1 MTQLEAT
8 TIHPESTLVRPTGAA
23 RGTSSERDS
32 TRDSVHVRSG
42 AQIMCEALIREGV
55 DVIFGIPGG
64 AIMPFYFALPEYA
77 GRLRHVLCR
86 HEQGAG
92 HAAEG
97 YARATGRVGV
107 CVGTSGPGAT
117 NLVTPIADAWMDSTP
132 LVAITGQVSSAMLG
146 KDAFQE
152 TDITGITTPITKH
165 NYLVTRI
172 DDLAYVFREAFH
184 LARSGRP
191 GPVLIDITKDAQQAR
206 TLPRWDLEL
215 RLPGYRPT
223 YEGSRWQTRKAAEL
237 LASAERPLIMAGNGV
252 IQSGASDELRALAE
266 LTGVPVITTL
276 HGLGAFPQDHPL
288 SLGMPGMHGWVH
300 VNRAIQEC
308 DVLLNVGGRFDDRV
322 TGKASTFAPRARVIH
337 VDIDPSEIG
346 KNVPVAVP
354 IVGDARRVLAAL
366 VSELS
371 ERSVRDREV
380 VDGESTER
388 DVPRRDVPWH
398 EGPGRDASAW
408 LARIR
413 SLQAE
418 HEPRQTYRRR
428 PSTSPLAPHDV
439 YEALDRSLQAR
450 GDYRVVTDV
459 GQHQMW
465 AAQLIDW
472 RRPRT
477 HITSGGSGTMGFAI
491 PAALGV
497 ALACPNETVWVVVG
511 DGGFQMT
518 NQELTTLLQEG
529 VRNVKVAIINNG
541 YLGMVRQWQELFENR
556 RYSGTPL
563 TGPNFARLAEAYGIR
578 GITVEHA
585 RDVDAAITAAWTH
598 DAPVVIDF
606 RVEREANVF
615 PIVPAG
621 GSIGEMLVGRE
632 EEAGAEK
639 AESREQKAGTARM
652 QEGGG
657 RRHGTSSESVV
668 PAQAGIHVARNENGS
683 PLARE

>member
-1 MTQLEAT
+1 MTQAIETSVQA
-8 TIHPESTLVRPTGAA
+8 RTGAQ
-23 RGTSSERDS
+23 
-32 TRDSVHVRSG
+32 V
-42 AQIMCEALIREGV
+42 MCEALIREGV
-55 DVIFGIPGG
+55 DTIFGIPGG

-77 GRLRHVLCR
+77 DRLRHVLCR

-97 YARATGRVGV
+97 FARATGRVGV

-165 NYLVTRI
+165 NYLVTRAA
-172 DDLAYVFREAFH
+172 DLAYVFREAFH

-191 GPVLIDITKDAQQAR
+191 GPVLIDVTKDAQQAR
-206 TLPRWDLEL
+206 IVPQWDAEL
-215 RLPGYRPT
+215 CLPGYRPT
-223 YEGSRWQTRKAAEL
+223 YEGSRWQIRKAAEL
-237 LASAERPLIMAGNGV
+237 LANAERPLIMAGNGV
-252 IQSGASDELRALAE
+252 IQSGATGELRALAE
-266 LTGVPVITTL
+266 LLGVPVVTTL

-288 SLGMPGMHGWVH
+288 SIGMPGMHGWVH
-300 VNRAIQEC
+300 VNRAIQVC
-308 DVLLNVGGRFDDRV
+308 DVMLNVGGRFDDRV
-322 TGKASTFAPRARVIH
+322 TGKASSFAPRARVIH
-337 VDIDPSEIG
+337 IDIDPSEIG
-346 KNVPVAVP
+346 KNIPVAVP
-354 IVGDARRVLAAL
+354 IVGDARRVLGAL
-366 VSELS
+366 VRELGDS
-371 ERSVRDREV
+371 AAAPSDLSDWLRHIRE
-380 VDGESTER
+380 
-388 DVPRRDVPWH
+388 
-398 EGPGRDASAW
+398 
-408 LARIR
+408 
-413 SLQAE
+413 LQSE

-428 PSTSPLAPHDV
+428 PSTTSLAPHDV
-439 YEALDRSLQAR
+439 YEALDHSLR
-450 GDYRVVTDV
+450 LHGNYRVVTDV

-497 ALACPNETVWVVVG
+497 ALACPDETVWVVVG

-541 YLGMVRQWQELFENR
+541 YLGMVRQWQELFDGR

-563 TGPNFARLAEAYGIR
+563 SGPDFARLAEAHGIA
-578 GITVEHA
+578 GLTVDHTC
-585 RDVDAAITAAWTH
+585 DVDSAISFAWSH
-598 DAPVVIDF
+598 AAPVVIDF

-621 GSIGEMLVGRE
+621 GSLGEMLV
-632 EEAGAEK
+632 ADGAVGEK
-639 AESREQKAGTARM
+639 AESREQKAGTP
-652 QEGGG
+652 QEAGG
-657 RRHGTSSESVV
+657 SNCIPNAVI
-668 PAQAGIHVARNENGS
+668 PAKAGIHVRSG
-683 PLARE
+683 

>member
-1 MTQLEAT
+1 MTRV
-8 TIHPESTLVRPTGAA
+8 ESRPAGHERAAA
-23 RGTSSERDS
+23 RMQERHDAR
-32 TRDSVHVRSG
+32 TG

-55 DVIFGIPGG
+55 DTIFGIPGG

-77 GRLRHVLCR
+77 DRLRHVLCR

-97 YARATGRVGV
+97 FARATGRVGV

-165 NYLVTRI
+165 NYLVRRA

-191 GPVLIDITKDAQQAR
+191 GPVLIDVTKDTQQAR
-206 TLPRWDLEL
+206 TVPRWDAEL

-223 YEGSRWQTRKAAEL
+223 YEGSRWQIRKAAEL
-237 LASAERPLIMAGNGV
+237 LARAERPLIMAGNGV
-252 IQSGASDELRALAE
+252 IQSGAADELRELAE
-266 LTGVPVITTL
+266 LLGVPVITTL

-288 SLGMPGMHGWVH
+288 SIGMPGMHGWVH

-322 TGKASTFAPRARVIH
+322 TGKASSFAPRAQVIH
-337 VDIDPSEIG
+337 IDIDPSEIG
-346 KNVPVAVP
+346 KNVPTAVP
-354 IVGDARRVLAAL
+354 IVGDARRVLSAL
-366 VSELS
+366 VCEL
-371 ERSVRDREV
+371 RDGATAPADLSHWHHHIRE
-380 VDGESTER
+380 
-388 DVPRRDVPWH
+388 
-398 EGPGRDASAW
+398 
-408 LARIR
+408 
-413 SLQAE
+413 LQAE

-428 PSTSPLAPHDV
+428 PTTTPLAPHDV
-439 YEALDRSLQAR
+439 YEALDRSLQER
-450 GDYRVVTDV
+450 GSYRVVTDV

-497 ALACPNETVWVVVG
+497 ALACPDETVWVVVG

-529 VRNVKVAIINNG
+529 IRNVKVAIINNG
-541 YLGMVRQWQELFENR
+541 YLGMVRQWQELFDGR

-563 TGPNFARLAEAYGIR
+563 SGPDFARLAEAHGIR
-578 GITVEHA
+578 GLTVDHA
-585 RDVDAAITAAWTH
+585 RDVDSALSFAWSH

-621 GSIGEMLVGRE
+621 GSL
-632 EEAGAEK
+632 
-639 AESREQKAGTARM
+639 
-652 QEGGG
+652 
-657 RRHGTSSESVV
+657 
-668 PAQAGIHVARNENGS
+668 
-683 PLARE
+683 